1 MTRRYFVVKT
11 SILNTYLNEVMEGLS
26 AKVFRT
32 YNASRTLQDQLDKV
46 TNGKKLI
53 HIFETF
59 SHRQMNVF
67 SFKIAKDNINEKL
80 LAYNRSNRAVA
91 ILCNHQRAVPKT
103 FEKSMENMK
112 EKVNVFSA
120 DKHHIST
127 INLYV
132 ILLKDPS
139 QKRPNSRRRKRT

>member
-1 MTRRYFVVKT
+1 M
-11 SILNTYLNEVMEGLS
+11 NTYLNEVMDGLS

-46 TNGKKLI
+46 TN
-53 HIFETF
+53 
-59 SHRQMNVF
+59 
-67 SFKIAKDNINEKL
+67 AKDNINEKM

-112 EKVNVFSA
+112 DKLQAKRDQISEAEKELKKSKSDMKNLKTVAAKKYVFFF
-120 DKHHIST
+120 
-127 INLYV
+127 
-132 ILLKDPS
+132 
-139 QKRPNSRRRKRT
+139 